1 MSVGKDRQGF
11 KLVILS
17 NLSQTK
23 ETSIPDDWLVK
34 RIDEIGEK
42 DPETIDES
50 KYEYSEIEYIDI
62 GAIADFKI
70 TKTEKIS
77 LKDRP
82 SRAQKIVRK
91 DDIIISTVRPYLMSF
106 TTIDNETKNLVC
118 STGFAVIRAKDSV
131 LSQLIFSN
139 TQSHHFNTQ
148 MIRLMQGSNYP
159 AVTSDIVGNVMIPYP
174 PDKEEREKIASILSN
189 VDAQMQQTQKL
200 IDLTQRLKKGLMQ
213 KLLTRG
219 IGHTKFKKVKWY
231 FGKDIEIPEE
241 WQIITFKQ
249 LITNGPSSGLYS
261 PEENY
266 GTGDKI
272 VGLGDVFRSEI
283 LQTNGMK
290 KVKLSERQKNRS
302 ILKSHDLVFS
312 RYSLKFEGVGKCLYI
327 PKLTETIL
335 FESNTL
341 RVSTNM
347 HLVNSRYLGYY
358 FNTGFGRV
366 SIIRIL
372 KQVSATGITG
382 TDLKNTLLVLPNDI
396 EEQQKIASILSNV
409 DEQIQQHKNEKALLE
424 RIKNGL
430 MQQILTG
437 QRRVKVGV

>member
-1 MSVGKDRQGF
+1 MKARQGY
-11 KLVILS
+11 KLVKLS

-34 RIDEIGEK
+34 RIDEIGEI

-91 DDIIISTVRPYLMSF
+91 DDVIISTVRPYLRSF

-159 AVTSDIVGNVMIPYP
+159 AVTSDVVGNVMIPYP
-174 PDKEEREKIASILSN
+174 PDKKEREKIASILSN
-189 VDAQMQQTQKL
+189 VD
-200 IDLTQRLKKGLMQ
+200 
-213 KLLTRG
+213 
-219 IGHTKFKKVKWY
+219 
-231 FGKDIEIPEE
+231 
-241 WQIITFKQ
+241 
-249 LITNGPSSGLYS
+249 
-261 PEENY
+261 
-266 GTGDKI
+266 
-272 VGLGDVFRSEI
+272 
-283 LQTNGMK
+283 
-290 KVKLSERQKNRS
+290 
-302 ILKSHDLVFS
+302 
-312 RYSLKFEGVGKCLYI
+312 
-327 PKLTETIL
+327 
-335 FESNTL
+335 
-341 RVSTNM
+341 
-347 HLVNSRYLGYY
+347 
-358 FNTGFGRV
+358 
-366 SIIRIL
+366 
-372 KQVSATGITG
+372 
-382 TDLKNTLLVLPNDI
+382 
-396 EEQQKIASILSNV
+396 
-409 DEQIQQHKNEKALLE
+409 EQINQHKNEKALLE
-424 RIKNGL
+424 RIKKGL
-430 MQQILTG
+430 MQQLLTG